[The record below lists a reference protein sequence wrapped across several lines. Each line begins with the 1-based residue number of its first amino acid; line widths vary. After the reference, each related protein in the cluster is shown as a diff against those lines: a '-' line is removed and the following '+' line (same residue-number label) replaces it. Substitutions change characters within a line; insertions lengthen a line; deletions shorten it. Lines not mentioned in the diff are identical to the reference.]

1 MNKKFKKAI
10 ATGLTVTTVATSAV
24 GAVIA
29 KHNHD
34 TKGTNNNEYTIQ
46 SGDTLYDIADRYY
59 GSGIYFK
66 DIAEYNDIE
75 NADQIKAGDK
85 IKLPAKVGDNV
96 KMLEDTDKK
105 YIVSKG
111 DSLTTICDKFYKDGS
126 ISTAQ
131 KLANYNGI
139 EDVNL
144 IKVGQELKIPEY
156 EDLLKIPAY
165 PYDYELDKGI
175 KK

>member
-34 TKGTNNNEYTIQ
+34 TKVPNNNEYTVQ
-46 SGDTLYDIADRYY
+46 SGDTLYDISNRYY
-59 GSGIYFK
+59 GSGVYY
-66 DIAEYNDIE
+66 DDLAEYKNIKD
-75 NADQIKAGDK
+75 ADKIKAGDK

-96 KMLEDTDKK
+96 KMLENTDRT
-105 YIVSKG
+105 YTVDSG

-131 KLANYNGI
+131 KLANYNGL

-144 IKVGQELKIPEY
+144 IKAGQELKLPEY